1 MEVPFSRPS
10 IGPEEHDAVNAVLDS
25 GWLSLGPKAKEFE
38 EALCKYTGA
47 RYAVVMD
54 SCTSALTISLRALQR
69 LGHTQV
75 TTTPLTYVATAN
87 TIELTGLEVKF
98 SDIDEFGNL
107 DAEAVPISDVI
118 MPVHYA
124 GFTCDIDKLAT
135 KGLVLEDAA
144 HALSATYDGKTRV
157 GNHPNS
163 AGACFSFY
171 ATKPCTTGE
180 GGAFVTSN
188 DLLAEGAKVLS
199 LHGLGGDLLHRFE
212 RSSLDQPI
220 ITELWG
226 PGYKGYMSDIAATM
240 GITQLM
246 KLDGFTAKRRK
257 LAHRYIDELWSVVDC
272 VRSDDGNSSWHMFVI
287 HVQDRDNFVLRM
299 KKKGIGVGIHYS
311 PPLHLH
317 PYYRKTYGYSEGDF
331 PKAEYFAAHCVGLPL
346 YPNMTEQ
353 EQDKVIKVLRES
365 I

>member
-1 MEVPFSRPS
+1 MGVPFSKPS
-10 IGPEEHDAVNAVLDS
+10 IGPEEHNAVNAVLDS

-38 EALCKYTGA
+38 DALCEYTGA

-87 TIELTGLEVKF
+87 TIELTGLKLQF
-98 SDIDEFGNL
+98 SDIDETGNL
-107 DAEAVPISDVI
+107 DASKVPLSDII

-124 GFTCDIDKLAT
+124 GFTCDMDELAK
-135 KGLVLEDAA
+135 KGLILEDAA

-157 GNHPNS
+157 GNHPSS

-188 DLLAEGAKVLS
+188 DMLAEGAKVLS

-220 ITELWG
+220 ITERWG
-226 PGYKGYMSDIAATM
+226 PGYKGYMNDIAASM
-240 GITQLM
+240 GIEQLR
-246 KLDGFTAKRRK
+246 KLDGFTAKRRE
-257 LAHRYIDELWSVVDC
+257 LAHKYIDELWSIVDC
-272 VRSDDGNSSWHMFVI
+272 VHDTDGNSSWHMFIILVE
-287 HVQDRDNFVLRM
+287 DRDKFVLRM
-299 KKKGIGVGIHYS
+299 KKKGIGVGVHYS

-317 PYYRKTYGYSEGDF
+317 PYYMKTYGYASGDF
-331 PKAEYFAAHCVGLPL
+331 PVAESFAAHCVSLPL
-346 YPNMTEQ
+346 YPDMTEE
-353 EQDKVIKVLRES
+353 EQDKVIDVLRES
-365 I
+365 V